1 MFNNN
6 IVPRCFSTKGE
17 KIIIKN
23 YKMKTKSLLFCLL
36 FLVLG
41 TTTALADK
49 YYTVGER
56 VTGALEIGTGKK
68 YMIYNTAF
76 DGTQDRSGFLYNM
89 GTTFGVQRFRS
100 VDKFICNG
108 AFVFTI
114 EDAGDDDPHTIYL
127 KSLPSNGYLDVD
139 GIQHTEPVKLN
150 LYTWDEARN
159 GDVYTASASGVTLT
173 DNNNIKQACVKSLNA
188 GYTVVA
194 EDKVTSAS
202 NAVYVIAN
210 EANSWYFNGNEGSYA
225 TWTEGHPFAFY
236 ECQELESVESFDIT
250 DLHIY
255 SRADLFSAH
264 KIYGYIKDAS
274 TQITTN
280 YLYEDQGAIENLTD
294 GDFKTFNIT
303 NWGYNDANSPHYY
316 QIDLE
321 TSVSSL
327 RLYMARRPNG
337 EHAPLNYEL
346 WATNTPDGNWTQI
359 LDEINTSLDSR
370 LAYTSPVIDLGAS
383 YRYIRIQAPGEGNR
397 TKKSEQCLA
406 LSELYVLPNREE
418 INNSLPYFDNTLP
431 VAGTELTYKAKV
443 DAYNQAGSPV
453 KTFSGVPV
461 PGNKYRIYADAYDS
475 DTRRYVERYLSIVEE
490 NDSRTLKATESYD
503 DAVAGGD
510 ANAFYW
516 YCEESQ
522 DGKLQFRNAKYPTLY
537 LTNNNTEYVTEDAN
551 NAKWSINTNQTQHH
565 GVPLKN
571 SAEQYLTV
579 YNTGAHWMGDV
590 KRVQNQT
597 ITTGSADIK
606 NTPDDTT
613 DDIDLTDSKGLCTDF
628 VFLPVDL
635 TEDEVCVTIVA
646 SELADRNSKLRVN
659 GVEYEIP
666 FSKVFYN
673 GVPDITLTSTTEG
686 YHNFIGFYNGE
697 TNIGSTI
704 TNDLYTQGTIES
716 GTRLEARFEIAD
728 GKLPELS
735 SGSTIKLYRMKNQ
748 RSYSNISQQAGM
760 SRTNIG
766 YENDDDKYTSLEN
779 NQVYYYASFVLKN
792 EPLKLIYNQN
802 ELGASSFFYFTN
814 SNAPDDNEKFCAFI
828 NSAVTTLKA
837 DKPDEW
843 TNGGAMY
850 YIQPN
855 AVDGENY
862 KGFTITKTMLDAD
875 NKPGD
880 AWCSNHSNG
889 NIVLVHNAEDGG
901 SAWEFEEVEEDEAK
915 EELTKHIQLVAKNL
929 IIQLTAKKGTAGIDD
944 DKIDKTIANVQSIA
958 GSYDTANDTFNT
970 TNAAITTADVTEL
983 VSYSQKMQILYNQI
997 EYAMQELPQPT
1008 PEAEELSSPKWYY
1021 VKNVFSSAYAQYN
1034 GANKH
1039 MKFSADNSSLSNLF
1053 CFAGETVENNTNYE
1067 YVKYVEA
1074 HIHNFKALNLKET
1087 DTKKDSTIVSQNLE
1101 LFTKDITLASGG
1113 QQTQIALSSEETLKN
1128 NVAWMLTLE
1137 YDLANGAF
1145 FNGWGSGLLAS
1156 GTDAAVHG
1164 GTYSTGFQ
1172 VYLQSSGNIVI
1183 RGGDSGSNDHYM
1195 FKHTVGAYSKLKIV
1209 LSYANKQLQVAVTN
1223 SEGVTQTIKDTPKGS
1238 EKGRDY
1244 IPCES
1249 MSNITNLASAMSS
1262 ASGFSMKADIVVA
1275 MKWDTHANNNGKD
1288 TWYVLPSS
1296 NTTNPGL
1303 AIVSNSPTDT
1313 EMGWSNVNGEDKEV
1327 FTAPGNDNYSTWQFE
1342 RVTDFTEHIEEL
1354 FSMYDIANCVI
1365 YNKELADLYNTL
1377 SELKAGE
1384 QNEATFNAMLKA
1396 IREYSGP
1403 TPEEFKAP
1411 KPGSF
1416 YTIRPVE
1423 DETTKNALLVHVD
1436 KQNTHY
1442 ATTELYKGVAVD
1454 NEGDTDSRA
1463 VWMFEGTPESDG
1475 FLPLTGLKAKNIHT
1489 QTYLGAL
1496 GADATKLAGT
1506 GTAITLAPLGAC
1518 TTSFKVGDTSYM
1530 SATGDAVIA
1539 YNSGSRFWG
1548 YALDEYPSG
1557 LEDITKKLNDGEV
1570 RGKSFEVTVETAGA
1584 VTVTF
1589 THNDGAHKLNILG
1602 VTLNNAGGILNGVY
1616 RHGTAGGNPT
1626 TQTYELGNVEPGTY
1640 TIHCYVWNFDAEG
1653 GENDKVESAQG
1664 NITITGI
1671 SSVASITNTGTENT
1685 KWIVEEILDP
1695 EADVC
1700 YTTTI
1705 EDGYSTVMLGF
1716 DAKIPTG
1723 IEAYYGA
1730 TDGIVIDKKYLSME
1744 KYEGNV
1750 LPAQA
1755 PVVLKNSDEG
1765 VTVEDAKFFYSKI
1778 GGEKQ
1783 EDNYLNGKLWYT
1795 IVPVEEGKNLYML
1808 QQDKT
1813 GPKMYWIY
1821 EEYNAAGDKF
1831 SPGADD
1837 GGCVAC
1843 KANKAYI
1850 LIDNGEAQSNGVF
1863 LFSFRPGETTGIYNI
1878 ADEKYRNENGS
1889 VVEGIFD
1896 LQGRK
1901 LSEITSP
1908 GIYIVNGKKVI
1919 IK

>member
-1 MFNNN
+1 
-6 IVPRCFSTKGE
+6 
-17 KIIIKN
+17 
-23 YKMKTKSLLFCLL
+23 MKTKSLLFCLL

-49 YYTVGER
+49 YYTVGSR
-56 VTGALEIGTGKK
+56 VTGELEIGTGKK
-68 YMIYNTAF
+68 YMIYNTTF

-114 EDAGDDDPHTIYL
+114 EDADDDDPHTIYL

-150 LYTWDEARN
+150 LYTWDEARE
-159 GDVYTASASGVTLT
+159 GDEYTASASGVSLK
-173 DNNNIKQACVKSLNA
+173 DNNDIKQACVKSLNA

-210 EANSWYFNGNEGSYA
+210 ENNSWYFNGDVGSYA

-236 ECQELESVESFDIT
+236 ECEELTSVGSFDLT

-255 SRADLFSAH
+255 SRADVFSAH

-280 YLYEDQGAIENLTD
+280 YLRTDEGAIKDLTD
-294 GDFKTFNIT
+294 GDFKTYNIT
-303 NWGYNDANSPHYY
+303 DWYNHNDPNFPHYY

-327 RLYMARRPNG
+327 RLYMARRPDG
-337 EHAPLNYEL
+337 KHAPLNYEL

-359 LDEINTSLDSR
+359 TLDENNTSLDSR

-397 TKKSEQCLA
+397 TNSEQCLA

-461 PGNKYRIYADAYDS
+461 PGNKYRIYADAYDI

-490 NDSRTLKATESYD
+490 NSSRTLKATGSYY

-510 ANAFYW
+510 ADAFYW

-537 LTNNNTEYVTEDAN
+537 LTNNNTEYVTDVADD
-551 NAKWSINTNQTQHH
+551 AKWSISTNQTQHH

-571 SAEQYLTV
+571 SIGQYLAV
-579 YNTGAHWMGDV
+579 YNTGDYWMGDI
-590 KRVQNQT
+590 KAVQNQT
-597 ITTGSADIK
+597 QPFSYTDNKGT
-606 NTPDDTT
+606 DDTT
-613 DDIDLTDSKGLCTDF
+613 DDVTTNIPAGLCTDF

-635 TEDEVCVTIVA
+635 TENEVCVTIVA
-646 SELADRNSKLRVN
+646 SELADRNSKLLVD

-673 GVPDITLTSTTEG
+673 GVPNITLTSTTEG

-704 TNDLYTQGTIES
+704 TNNLYTPQGTIES

-735 SGSTIKLYRMKNQ
+735 GNTIKLYRIKNL
-748 RSYSNISQQAGM
+748 RSKSNIGQQAGM

-766 YENDDDKYTSLEN
+766 YEDDEYTSMEN
-779 NQVYYYASFVLKN
+779 NQAYYYASFVLKN
-792 EPLKLIYNQN
+792 KPLELIYNQN

-814 SNAPDDNEKFCAFI
+814 SNTPGDNEKFCAFI

-855 AVDGENY
+855 AVDGENRP
-862 KGFTITKTMLDAD
+862 GFTITKTMLNAD
-875 NKPGD
+875 NNPGD
-880 AWCSNHSNG
+880 AWCSNHNNG
-889 NIVLVHNAEDGG
+889 NIALVHYAEDGG

-929 IIQLTAKKGTAGIDD
+929 IKQLTAKKGTEGIDD

-970 TNAAITTADVTEL
+970 TNAAITNADVTEL

-997 EYAMQELPQPT
+997 EYAMQKLPQPT

-1021 VKNVFSSAYAQYN
+1021 VKNVYSSAYAQYN

-1053 CFAGETVENNTNYE
+1053 YFAGDSVEKNTNYE

-1074 HIHNFKALNLKET
+1074 HIHNFKSLNLKET
-1087 DTKKDSTIVSQNLE
+1087 DKDSTIVSQNLE
-1101 LFTKDITLASGG
+1101 LFTKDITPASGG

-1156 GTDAAVHG
+1156 GTDAAAPDSDTDNDG
-1164 GTYSTGFQ
+1164 YAESAYRTGFQ
-1172 VYLQSSGNIVI
+1172 VYLKSSGEIVI
-1183 RGGDSGSNDHYM
+1183 RGGDSGKYDGYIFS
-1195 FKHTVGAYSKLKIV
+1195 HTMGAYSKLKIV

-1223 SEGVTQTIKDTPKGS
+1223 SEGVTQTIKDTPKGL
-1238 EKGRDY
+1238 ENNGRDY
-1244 IPCES
+1244 IPCDY
-1249 MSNITNLASAMSS
+1249 MFNITNLASAMSS
-1262 ASGFSMKADIVVA
+1262 ASSFSMKADIVVA
-1275 MKWDTHANNNGKD
+1275 MKWDTHTNNNGKD

-1296 NTTNPGL
+1296 NTACPGL

-1313 EMGWSNVNGEDKEV
+1313 EMGWTNVNGEDKEV

-1365 YNKELADLYNTL
+1365 YNKKLADLYNTL
-1377 SELKAGE
+1377 SGLKAGE

-1463 VWMFEGTPESDG
+1463 VWMFEGTPGSDG
-1475 FLPLTGLKAKNIHT
+1475 FLPLTGLTAKNIHT

-1496 GADATKLAGT
+1496 GADSTKLAGT
-1506 GTAITLAPLGAC
+1506 GTAIALAPLGAC
-1518 TTSFKVGDTSYM
+1518 TTSFKVGDTYM
-1530 SATGDAVIA
+1530 SATGDAEIA

-1548 YALDEYPSG
+1548 YALDEYPSELDG
-1557 LEDITKKLNDGEV
+1557 ITEDFLDGEV

-1589 THNDGAHKLNILG
+1589 THNGGAHKLNILG
-1602 VTLNNAGGILNGVY
+1602 VTLNNAGGILNGDY

-1640 TIHCYVWNFDAEG
+1640 TIHCYVWNFDDDL
-1653 GENDKVESAQG
+1653 NSNDDDKVESAQG

-1705 EDGYSTVMLGF
+1705 ENGYSTVMLGF

-1755 PVVLKNSDEG
+1755 PVVLKNSTEG
-1765 VTVEDAKFFYSKI
+1765 ETMENAKFFYSKI
-1778 GGEKQ
+1778 GGNRQ
-1783 EDNYLNGKLWYT
+1783 DDDYLNGKLWYT
-1795 IVPVEEGKNLYML
+1795 IVHVDEGENLYML

-1821 EEYNAAGDKF
+1821 EEYNEAGDKV
-1831 SPGADD
+1831 SPNADD
-1837 GGCVAC
+1837 GGHVAC

>member
-1 MFNNN
+1 
-6 IVPRCFSTKGE
+6 
-17 KIIIKN
+17 
-23 YKMKTKSLLFCLL
+23 MKTKSLLFCLL

-49 YYTVGER
+49 YYTVKKER
-56 VTGALEIGTGKK
+56 VINGALEFSTGKK
-68 YMIYNTAF
+68 YMIFNTTYN
-76 DGTQDRSGFLYNM
+76 GEEPRYGFLYNM
-89 GTTFGVQRFRS
+89 GTTFGVQRSTS
-100 VDKFICNG
+100 VDNLIYNG
-108 AFVFTI
+108 AFVFEL
-114 EDAGDDDPHTIYL
+114 EDAGDDDPHTFYL
-127 KSLPSNGYLDVD
+127 KSTASSGYFDVY
-139 GIQHTEPVKLN
+139 GNHSATPTLLKI
-150 LYTWDEARN
+150 YTWDEAQGKDDADDSN
-159 GDVYTASASGVTLT
+159 DDVYTVAANSVDLN
-173 DNNNIKQACVKSLNA
+173 DKNKLKQECVKSLNA
-188 GYTVVA
+188 GYTVV
-194 EDKVTSAS
+194 T
-202 NAVYVIAN
+202 
-210 EANSWYFNGNEGSYA
+210 EANVTYESNQVYLLANADTTLYFNGNNGSYA
-225 TWTEGHPFAFY
+225 YWSKGHPFAFY
-236 ECQELESVESFDIT
+236 ECEELTSVGSFDIT

-255 SRADLFSAH
+255 SRADLFSAQ
-264 KIYGYIKDAS
+264 KMYGYIKDAS
-274 TQITTN
+274 SQITTN
-280 YLYEDQGAIENLTD
+280 YPYNGNEGNDVISNLVD
-294 GDFKTFNIT
+294 GDFKTYHT
-303 NWGYNDANSPHYY
+303 TDWRYNNADSHHYY

-327 RLYMARRPNG
+327 RLYMARRPKDGN
-337 EHAPLNYEL
+337 HAPLNYQL
-346 WATNTPDGNWTQI
+346 LATNDPGGEWTPITLQKS
-359 LDEINTSLDSR
+359 NTSLDSR
-370 LAYTSPVIDLGAS
+370 LAYTSDVIELGES

-397 TKKSEQCLA
+397 TFKKDNPEDATPQCLA
-406 LSELYVLPNREE
+406 LSELYVLPNRED
-418 INNSLPYFDNTLP
+418 INNAINYFDNTLP
-431 VAGTELTYKAKV
+431 IAASEAVFKDKIDTYNKNAASAKL
-443 DAYNQAGSPV
+443 
-453 KTFSGVPV
+453 FSGVPI
-461 PGNKYRIYADAYDS
+461 PGNKYRIYADAYS
-475 DTRRYVERYLSIVEE
+475 AGSYVNRDISVNADGTALCA
-490 NDSRTLKATESYD
+490 NESYHSAAD
-503 DAVAGGD
+503 QEL
-510 ANAFYW
+510 FEW
-516 YCEESQ
+516 FCEEST
-522 DGKLQFRNAKYPTLY
+522 DGKLLFRNVKHPTLY
-537 LTNNNTEYVTEDAN
+537 LSNMTAENVTGDIEK
-551 NAKWSINTNQTQHH
+551 AKWTINTNLTQRH
-565 GVPLKN
+565 GVPLLN
-571 SAEQYLTV
+571 GAMQYLTV
-579 YNTGAHWMGDV
+579 YNTGTHWMGDV
-590 KRVQNQT
+590 KCVQNQT
-597 ITTGSADIK
+597 KTTGSADIR

-613 DDIDLTDSKGLCTDF
+613 DDIDLTDSQGLCTDF
-628 VFLPVDL
+628 VFIPVDL
-635 TEDEVCVTIVA
+635 DNDEISITITA
-646 SELADRNSKLRVN
+646 SELANRNSTLTVD
-659 GVEYEIP
+659 GTVYEIP
-666 FSKVFYN
+666 FSKVFYD
-673 GVPDITLTSTTEG
+673 GIPEITVTSTAGEFHT
-686 YHNFIGFYNGE
+686 FTGFYKGDE
-697 TNIGSTI
+697 KIGDVINSS
-704 TNDLYTQGTIES
+704 LYTAGKFMS
-716 GTRLEARFEIAD
+716 GDVIEARFEVA
-728 GKLPELS
+728 KLPDV
-735 SGSTIKLYRMKNQ
+735 STEENIILYRIKNRNGKAELQ
-748 RSYSNISQQAGM
+748 NAGM
-760 SRTNIG
+760 SRTDIP
-766 YENDDDKYTSLEN
+766 YDDDFTSMEGGK
-779 NQVYYYASFVLKN
+779 YYYASFVSKD
-792 EPLKLIYNQN
+792 EPL
-802 ELGASSFFYFTN
+802 ELLCNDFQANSFFYFTN
-814 SNAPDDNEKFCAFI
+814 SEAVKGEDYQVYI
-828 NSAVTTLKA
+828 HSAVTTFRSSSHE
-837 DKPDEW
+837 EW
-843 TNGGAMY
+843 TSGGALY

-855 AVDGENY
+855 ALSNNKY
-862 KGFTITKTMLDAD
+862 GFAITRTRLDAS
-875 NKPGD
+875 NEPG
-880 AWCSNHSNG
+880 AW
-889 NIVLVHNAEDGG
+889 NAEYTDAGNRVTSYNVEDGN
-901 SAWEFEEVEEDEAK
+901 SAWEFVPVDVATATAELKEYINKIAIDMIDTLLLKKDNDINDDAKIENTIDSIEV
-915 EELTKHIQLVAKNL
+915 
-929 IIQLTAKKGTAGIDD
+929 
-944 DKIDKTIANVQSIA
+944 IA
-958 GSYDTANDTFNT
+958 GTYTDGTLSNNGKIETAS
-970 TNAAITTADVTEL
+970 VTEL
-983 VSYSQKMQILYNQI
+983 VGYAQELHMLHHKI
-997 EYAMQELPQPT
+997 EYAMQAL
-1008 PEAEELSSPKWYY
+1008 PEATDEGATVIKPNWYL
-1021 VKNVFSSAYAQYN
+1021 VKNVETGSYARYN
-1034 GANKH
+1034 GADNLMGLTATIDENTENKLNH
-1039 MKFSADNSSLSNLF
+1039 LF
-1053 CFAGETVENNTNYE
+1053 YFAGEVPDDVAGTKDE
-1067 YVKYVEA
+1067 YLQA
-1074 HIHNFKALNLKET
+1074 HIHNFMALNLK
-1087 DTKKDSTIVSQNLE
+1087 DASKDSTIVSYNKSLYSASKIEPATGGEQTYIDLAANPLKKNEAWQIE
-1101 LFTKDITLASGG
+1101 L
-1113 QQTQIALSSEETLKN
+1113 N
-1128 NVAWMLTLE
+1128 

-1156 GTDAAVHG
+1156 GGNGTATQDG
-1164 GTYSTGFQ
+1164 GNYNDGFQ
-1172 VYLQSSGNIVI
+1172 VYLQNSGNVVI
-1183 RGGDSGSNDHYM
+1183 RGGDSGASDVYK
-1195 FKHTVGAYSKLKIV
+1195 FTHTVGKYATLKIV
-1209 LSYANKQLQVAVTN
+1209 LTYANYRLQVAVTN
-1223 SEGVTQTIKDTPKGS
+1223 SDGITQTIKDTPRGS
-1238 EKGRDY
+1238 DNNRDY
-1244 IPCES
+1244 IPCTY
-1249 MSNITNLASAMSS
+1249 MMDVKKLASAMAGSS
-1262 ASGFSMKADIVVA
+1262 SFDINAEVVLA
-1275 MKWDTHANNNGKD
+1275 MKWNTHAYNTASNQYGD
-1288 TWYVLPSS
+1288 TWYILPSS

-1303 AIVSNSPTDT
+1303 AIVSDSADDT
-1313 EMGWSNVNGEDKEV
+1313 NVGWNNVGASDSEI
-1327 FTAPGNDNYSTWQFE
+1327 FTASGVDDYSTWQFE
-1342 RVTDFTEHIEEL
+1342 KVDNFEDYIDEL
-1354 FSMYDIANCVI
+1354 LALYDIKDCII
-1365 YNKELADLYNTL
+1365 YNEKLATLYKTL

-1384 QNEATFNAMLKA
+1384 QNEATFNAMLNA

-1416 YTIRPVE
+1416 YTIRPAE
-1423 DETTKNALLVHVD
+1423 DEKTKNALLVHVD
-1436 KQNTHY
+1436 RQNTHY

-1454 NEGDTDSRA
+1454 NAGDTDSRA
-1463 VWMFEGTPESDG
+1463 VWIFEGNNIDKDG
-1475 FLPLTGLKAKNIHT
+1475 FYVPTGLKAKNIHT
-1489 QTYLGAL
+1489 LTYLGAL

-1506 GTAITLAPLGAC
+1506 GTAIALAPLGAC
-1518 TTSFKVGDTSYM
+1518 TTSFKVGDTYM

-1705 EDGYSTVMLGF
+1705 EKGYSTVMLGF

-1901 LSEITSP
+1901 LSEITQP